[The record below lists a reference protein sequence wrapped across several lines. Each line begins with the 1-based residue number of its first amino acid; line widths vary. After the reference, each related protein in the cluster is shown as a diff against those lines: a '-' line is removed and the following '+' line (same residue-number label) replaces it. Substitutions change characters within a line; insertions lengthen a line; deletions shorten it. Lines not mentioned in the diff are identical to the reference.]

1 MNSNNI
7 FVDTNILIGAAIGRS
22 EDNACLHYLY
32 SLEGKTLFV
41 SALSIAQ
48 LIATIQKRID
58 TDKLKQVV
66 KEYLHRFQIVA
77 FTEADIA
84 EALERSE
91 TDLEDNIQYVIGT
104 KVKCKY
110 FITNNIKDF
119 RRYLAI
125 SVKTP
130 KDVRSI
136 KR

>member
-7 FVDTNILIGAAIGRS
+7 FIDTNILIGAAVGRV
-22 EDNACLHYLY
+22 EDRACLHYLY
-32 SLEGKTLFV
+32 SLEGKNLFI

-48 LIATIQKRID
+48 LVATIQKKIS
-58 TDKLKQVV
+58 TAELKQIV

-77 FTEADIA
+77 FTEADII

-110 FITNNIKDF
+110 FITNNLKDF

-125 SVKTP
+125 SVKAP

>member
-22 EDNACLHYLY
+22 EDSACLHYLY
-32 SLEGKTLFV
+32 SLEGKNLFV

-58 TDKLKQVV
+58 MDKLRQVV

-84 EALERSE
+84 DALERSE

-119 RRYLAI
+119 RRYLTI